1 MAKRLPILLLIAAA
15 AYGAYYYFNLPPKA
29 LVLTGIVTTHDV
41 AVSPQIG
48 GRLVSLKV
56 KEGDSV
62 TKGQAVAEIEP
73 SELQADQ
80 AFYQYS
86 AEGIQSQVRES
97 EAALRLQERQLIDQ
111 VKQAESAVATAQA
124 QRNAAAADVERAKV
138 TLDRT
143 RELFKQQL
151 SPAQSM
157 DEARTQYEAALARM
171 ESLARQV
178 DSAKSAVELARSNFE
193 QVSVRKNQLQAS
205 QSQLAAVG
213 AQRTKADVRLGFTNV
228 AAPIDGIVDVQP
240 AREGEVVNA
249 GQAIVTLINPDDLW
263 VRADIEE
270 TYIDRVRI
278 GDTLTV
284 RLPSGD
290 ERVGTVFYRRADAA
304 FATQRDVSRTKRDIK
319 TFETRLR
326 VDNKDRRLAVGMT
339 VYVLLPLTSAQQQV
353 PSPKPQ
359 AQ

>member
-1 MAKRLPILLLIAAA
+1 MAKRLPILVLIAAA

-41 AVSPQIG
+41 AVAPQIG
-48 GRLVSLKV
+48 GRLAALKV
-56 KEGDSV
+56 KEGDEV
-62 TKGQAVAEIEP
+62 KKGQAIAEIEP
-73 SELQADQ
+73 SELEAEQA
-80 AFYQYS
+80 YYEHS
-86 AEGIQSQVRES
+86 AEGIASQVRES

-111 VKQAESAVATAQA
+111 VKQAQADVATAEA
-124 QRNAAAADVERAKV
+124 QRKAAAADVERAKV

-143 RELFKQQL
+143 RELFTQQL
-151 SPAQSM
+151 APAQSM
-157 DEARTQYEAALARM
+157 DEARTQYDAATARM
-171 ESLARQV
+171 DSLARQV
-178 DSAKSAVELARSNFE
+178 DAAKSAVELARSNAE
-193 QVSVRKNQLQAS
+193 QVAVKRSQLQTNK
-205 QSQLAAVG
+205 SQLAAVG
-213 AQRTKADVRLGFTNV
+213 AQRTKADVRLAFTNI

-240 AREGEVVNA
+240 AREGEIVNA

-290 ERVGTVFYRRADAA
+290 ERSGTVFYRRADAG

-326 VDNKDRRLAVGMT
+326 VDNTDRRLAVGMT
-339 VYVLLPLTSAQQQV
+339 VYVLLPLQGPLPKPQD
-353 PSPKPQ
+353 PSPKTP
-359 AQ
+359 